1 MSKERT
7 NRMKKK
13 VNGFLIAILLMFAL
27 SACGTSKPSNVVED
41 AMKHMQNNEISEA
54 GQYFYTDSE
63 KGTENE
69 NQDESESYS
78 NVVLQAMTACAE
90 ENAGYIK
97 YEIADSTIDGEEA
110 TVTVNITYK
119 NAGPILKLAINDLTN
134 QSISNAFSSAF
145 LGGGELND
153 DDMSAIFLASFE
165 KAKENAAI
173 IDKTDT
179 LEIHCKKVNKEW
191 KITNYEELLN
201 VYYCNMYVSLD
212 SISSSS
218 DEDVSIE
225 ENTDPP
231 LKTEPDS
238 SDITYFK
245 DNGMKETTMSFA
257 DWDEFNEMT
266 LDLKYIGEDSNGQYV
281 GEAEMRIST
290 YDEET
295 GETETITGSGT
306 FTEDAEGN
314 GRIVLDNGNSGD
326 YYLYWEEDHYVLSID
341 IGRDAMTL
349 LEAEWAYNNVG

>member
-110 TVTVNITYK
+110 TVTVDITYK

-179 LEIHCKKVNKEW
+179 LEIHCKKVNKGW

-201 VYYCNMYVSLD
+201 VYYCNM
-212 SISSSS
+212 
-218 DEDVSIE
+218 
-225 ENTDPP
+225 
-231 LKTEPDS
+231 
-238 SDITYFK
+238 
-245 DNGMKETTMSFA
+245 NGS
-257 DWDEFNEMT
+257 
-266 LDLKYIGEDSNGQYV
+266 Y
-281 GEAEMRIST
+281 
-290 YDEET
+290 
-295 GETETITGSGT
+295 
-306 FTEDAEGN
+306 
-314 GRIVLDNGNSGD
+314 
-326 YYLYWEEDHYVLSID
+326 
-341 IGRDAMTL
+341 
-349 LEAEWAYNNVG
+349 